1 MNMNLN
7 LKKTMVYGACG
18 LSLLAALV
26 ACGGSDAVEQTPV
39 ALGLVKLGGF
49 THQGGTESA
58 EITAYDAASKKLFV
72 VNGALASLD
81 VLDLTNPAQPTLIRT
96 ITMASLWAGAGAAN
110 GVAVHEGM
118 VALAVQAVDKTQAG
132 RLIVLR
138 ASDYAVLGT
147 AVVGAL
153 PDMVTFTPDGKTLLL
168 ANEGEPN
175 SYGLPDSVDPE
186 GSISVVDVS
195 ALTLNSANVVLT
207 AKTADFKAFNDQKD
221 ALIASGV
228 RIFGPGATVA
238 QDIEPEYIAVSAD
251 GKTAY
256 VTLQENNAMAIVD
269 IATAKVTAIKPFG
282 YKDHSLAGNGLDAS
296 DRDNSAINIKT
307 WPVLGMYL
315 PDAIASY
322 SVAGQTYLITANEGD
337 ARDYSNVGSY
347 NEEARVKDLA
357 LSPALLPFKPDAQLG
372 RLNVSRSQ
380 GAVNGVYEKLY
391 AYGTRSFSIWNAQG
405 QQVFDSGDQLEQL
418 TKDLPQAKFNASNNN
433 NTQDDRSDNKGPEPE
448 GVIVAQFGQKHY
460 AFIGLERVGGVV
472 VYDVSNPARPVYE
485 TYINTRNGATG
496 DLGPEGLHFVA
507 ADKSPNGKP
516 LLVVGNETSGTT
528 AIYQINLKY

>member
-7 LKKTMVYGACG
+7 LKKTLVYGACS
-18 LSLLAALV
+18 LTLLAALV

-49 THQGGTESA
+49 THQGGEGSA

-81 VLDLTNPAQPTLIRT
+81 VLDLTNPAQPTLLKT
-96 ITMASLWAGAGAAN
+96 VTMASLWAGAGAAN
-110 GVAVHEGM
+110 SVAIHQGM
-118 VALAVQAVDKTQAG
+118 VALAVQALDKTQPG

-195 ALTLNSANVVLT
+195 GLSLTSSNVVLT
-207 AKTADFKAFNDQKD
+207 AKTADFKAFNTQKD

-228 RIFGPGATVA
+228 WIFGPGATVA
-238 QDIEPEYIAVSAD
+238 QDMEPEYITVSAD

-269 IATAKVTAIKPFG
+269 IASAKVTAIKPFG

-296 DRDNSAINIKT
+296 DKDSAINIKT

-322 SVAGQTYLITANEGD
+322 SVGGQTYLITANEGD
-337 ARDYSNVGSY
+337 ARADWPGYS
-347 NEEARVKDLA
+347 EESRVKDLA
-357 LSPALLPFKPDAQLG
+357 LSPALEALKTDAQLG
-372 RLNVSRSQ
+372 RLTVTKSQ

-418 TKDLPQAKFNASNNN
+418 TKDLPQAKFNASHAGNA
-433 NTQDDRSDNKGPEPE
+433 QDDRSDNKGPEPE

-460 AFIGLERVGGVV
+460 AFIGLERVGGVM
-472 VYDVSNPARPVYE
+472 VYDVSNPTRPVYE
-485 TYINTRNGATG
+485 TYINTRSGATG
-496 DLGPEGLHFVA
+496 DLGPEGMHFVP

-516 LLVVGNETSGTT
+516 LLVIGNEISGTT

>member
-1 MNMNLN
+1 ASTL
-7 LKKTMVYGACG
+7 G
-18 LSLLAALV
+18 LVAVLA
-26 ACGGSDAVEQTPV
+26 ACGGSDAGEQTPSG
-39 ALGLVKLGGF
+39 LGLTKLGAF
-49 THQGGTESA
+49 THQGGEGSA

-72 VNGALASLD
+72 VNGAVASLD
-81 VLDLTNPAQPTLIRT
+81 VLNLSNPAQPALLQS
-96 ITMASLWAGAGAAN
+96 ITMASLWADAGAAN
-110 GVAVHEGM
+110 SVAVHQGM
-118 VALAVQAVDKTQAG
+118 VALAVQANDKTQPG

-138 ASDYAVLGT
+138 ASDYAILGT

-153 PDMVTFTPDGKTLLL
+153 PDMVTFSPDGKTLLL

-175 SYGLPDSVDPE
+175 SYGASDSVDPE

-195 ALTLNSANVVLT
+195 ALTLSSANVTLA
-207 AKTADFKAFNDQKD
+207 AKTADFKSFDTQKE

-228 RIFGPGATVA
+228 RIYGPGATVA
-238 QDIEPEYIAVSAD
+238 QDLEPEYITVSAD

-256 VTLQENNAMAIVD
+256 VTLQENNALAIVD
-269 IATAKVTAIKPFG
+269 VATAKVTSIKPLG

-296 DRDNSAINIKT
+296 DKDNAVNIKT

-337 ARDYSNVGSY
+337 ARADWPGY
-347 NEEARVKDLA
+347 NEEERVKDLT
-357 LSPALLPFKPDAQLG
+357 LSPALEAFKSDAQLG
-372 RLNVSRSQ
+372 RLNVTTSL

-418 TKDLPQAKFNASNNN
+418 TKD
-433 NTQDDRSDNKGPEPE
+433 DDRSDNKGPEPE

-460 AFIGLERVGGVV
+460 AFIGLERMGGVM
-472 VYDVSNPARPVYE
+472 VYDVSQPTRPVYE
-485 TYINTRNGATG
+485 TYINTRSGATG
-496 DLGPEGLHFVA
+496 DLGPEGMHFVA

-516 LLVVGNETSGTT
+516 LLVVGNEVSGTT

>member
-1 MNMNLN
+1 MN
-7 LKKTMVYGACG
+7 LKKTMVYGASTLG
-18 LSLLAALV
+18 LVAVLA
-26 ACGGSDAVEQTPV
+26 ACGGSDAGEQTPSG
-39 ALGLVKLGGF
+39 LGLSKLGSF
-49 THQGGTESA
+49 THQGGEASA

-81 VLDLTNPAQPTLIRT
+81 VLNLSNPAQPTLLQS
-96 ITMASLWAGAGAAN
+96 ITMASLWADAGAAN
-110 GVAVHEGM
+110 GVAVHGGM
-118 VALAVQAVDKTQAG
+118 VALAVQAVDKTQPG

-147 AVVGAL
+147 ATVGAL

-195 ALTLNSANVVLT
+195 ALTLNSANVTLT
-207 AKTADFKAFNDQKD
+207 AKTADFKAFNSQKD

-228 RIFGPGATVA
+228 RIYGPGATVA
-238 QDIEPEYIAVSAD
+238 QDMEPEYIALSAD

-256 VTLQENNAMAIVD
+256 VTLQENNALAIVD
-269 IATAKVTAIKPFG
+269 VATAKVTAIKPLG

-296 DRDNSAINIKT
+296 DRDNAINIKT

-337 ARDYSNVGSY
+337 ARADWPGY
-347 NEEARVKDLA
+347 NEEARVKDLP
-357 LSPALLPFKPDAQLG
+357 LSPALEAFKSDAQLG
-372 RLNVSRSQ
+372 RLNVTTSLGQ
-380 GAVNGVYEKLY
+380 VNGVYEKLY
-391 AYGTRSFSIWNAQG
+391 AYGARSFSIWNAQG
-405 QQVFDSGDQLEQL
+405 QQVFDSGEQLEQL
-418 TKDLPQAKFNASNNN
+418 TKDLPQAKFNASHSDNKL
-433 NTQDDRSDNKGPEPE
+433 DDRSDNKGPEPE

-460 AFIGLERVGGVV
+460 AFIGLERIGGVM
-472 VYDVSNPARPVYE
+472 VYDVSQPTRPVYE
-485 TYINTRNGATG
+485 TYINTRSGATG
-496 DLGPEGLHFVA
+496 DLGPEGLHFVH

-516 LLVVGNETSGTT
+516 LLVVGNEVSGTT
-528 AIYQINLKY
+528 VIYQINLKY

>member
-1 MNMNLN
+1 MN
-7 LKKTMVYGACG
+7 LKKTIVYGASTLG
-18 LSLLAALV
+18 LVAVLA
-26 ACGGSDAVEQTPV
+26 ACGGSDAGEQTPSG
-39 ALGLVKLGGF
+39 LGLTKLGAF
-49 THQGGTESA
+49 THQGGEGSA

-72 VNGALASLD
+72 VNGAVASLD
-81 VLDLTNPAQPTLIRT
+81 VLNLSNPAKPELLKS
-96 ITMASLWAGAGAAN
+96 ITMASLWADAGAAN
-110 GVAVHEGM
+110 SVAVHQGM
-118 VALAVQAVDKTQAG
+118 VALAVQAIDKTKPG

-138 ASDYAVLGT
+138 ASDYAILGT

-175 SYGLPDSVDPE
+175 SYGASDSVDPE

-195 ALTLNSANVVLT
+195 ALTLSSANVTLA
-207 AKTADFKAFNDQKD
+207 AKTADFKSFNSQKD

-228 RIFGPGATVA
+228 RIYGPGASVA
-238 QDIEPEYIAVSAD
+238 QDLEPEYITVSAD

-256 VTLQENNAMAIVD
+256 VTLQENNALAIVD
-269 IATAKVTAIKPFG
+269 VATAKVTSIKPLG

-296 DRDNSAINIKT
+296 DKDNAVNIRT
-307 WPVLGMYL
+307 WPVPLLGMYL

-337 ARDYSNVGSY
+337 ARADWPGY
-347 NEEARVKDLA
+347 NEEARVKDLT
-357 LSPALLPFKPDAQLG
+357 LSPALEAFKSDAQLG
-372 RLNVSRSQ
+372 RLNVTTSL

-418 TKDLPQAKFNASNNN
+418 TKDLPQAKFNASHSDNK
-433 NTQDDRSDNKGPEPE
+433 QDDRSDNKGPEPE

-460 AFIGLERVGGVV
+460 AFIGLERIGGVM
-472 VYDVSNPARPVYE
+472 VYDVSQPSRPVYE
-485 TYINTRNGATG
+485 TYINTRSGATG
-496 DLGPEGLHFVA
+496 DLGPEGMHFVA

-516 LLVVGNETSGTT
+516 LLVVGNEVSGTT
-528 AIYQINLKY
+528 VIYQINLKY

>member
-7 LKKTMVYGACG
+7 LKKTMVYGACS
-18 LSLLAALV
+18 LCLLAALV
-26 ACGGSDAVEQTPV
+26 ACGGSDAVDESPSG
-39 ALGLVKLGGF
+39 LGLAKLGSF
-49 THQGGTESA
+49 THQGGEGSA
-58 EITAYDAASKKLFV
+58 EITAYDSASKKLFV

-81 VLDLTNPAQPTLIRT
+81 VLDLTDPAQPKLLKSV
-96 ITMASLWAGAGAAN
+96 TMASLWADAGAAN
-110 GVAVHEGM
+110 SVAIHQGM
-118 VALAVQAVDKTQAG
+118 VALAVQASDKTKPG

-195 ALTLNSANVVLT
+195 GLSLTSSNVVLT

-238 QDIEPEYIAVSAD
+238 QDLEPEYITVSAD

-256 VTLQENNAMAIVD
+256 VTLQENNALAIVD
-269 IATAKVTAIKPFG
+269 ITTAKVTAVKALG

-296 DRDNSAINIKT
+296 DKDSAVNIKT

-322 SVAGQTYLITANEGD
+322 SVGGQTYLITANEGD
-337 ARDYSNVGSY
+337 ARADWPGY

-372 RLNVSRSQ
+372 RLTVTKSQ

-418 TKDLPQAKFNASNNN
+418 TKDLPQVKFNASSSKND
-433 NTQDDRSDNKGPEPE
+433 QDDRSDNKGPEPE
-448 GVIVAQFGQKHY
+448 GVIVAQFGKKHY
-460 AFIGLERVGGVV
+460 AFIGLERVGGVM

-496 DLGPEGLHFVA
+496 DLGAEGMHFVA

-516 LLVVGNETSGTT
+516 LLVIGNEISGTT

>member
-7 LKKTMVYGACG
+7 LKKTLVYGVCS
-18 LSLLAALV
+18 LSVLAALV
-26 ACGGSDAVEQTPV
+26 ACGGSDAVQQTPIT
-39 ALGLVKLGGF
+39 LELSKLGGF
-49 THQGGTESA
+49 THQGGKESA

-81 VLDLTNPAQPTLIRT
+81 VLDLTNPAQPTLLKT
-96 ITMASLWAGAGAAN
+96 ITMSSLWDGAGAAN
-110 GVAVHEGM
+110 SVAIHQGM
-118 VALAVQAVDKTQAG
+118 VALAVQALDKTQPG

-175 SYGLPDSVDPE
+175 SYGQPDSVDPE

-195 ALTLNSANVVLT
+195 GLSLASSNVVLT
-207 AKTADFKAFNDQKD
+207 AKTADFKSFNDQKD

-238 QDIEPEYIAVSAD
+238 QDIEPEYITVLAD

-296 DRDNSAINIKT
+296 DRDSAINIKT

-337 ARDYSNVGSY
+337 ARADWPGYT
-347 NEEARVKDLA
+347 EEASVKDLP
-357 LSPALLPFKPDAQLG
+357 LSPALLPFKTDAQLG
-372 RLNVSRSQ
+372 RLNVTTSQ
-380 GAVNGVYEKLY
+380 GAVSGVYEKLY
-391 AYGTRSFSIWNAQG
+391 SYGTRSFSIWNAQG

-418 TKDLPQAKFNASNNN
+418 TKDLPQVKFNASHEN
-433 NTQDDRSDNKGPEPE
+433 NTQDNRSDNKGPEPE

-460 AFIGLERVGGVV
+460 AFIGLERVGGVM

-485 TYINTRNGATG
+485 TYINTRNGDRG
-496 DLGPEGLHFVA
+496 DLGPEGMHFVP

-516 LLVVGNETSGTT
+516 LLVVGNEVSGTT
-528 AIYQINLKY
+528 VIYQINLKY

>member
-7 LKKTMVYGACG
+7 LKKTLVYGACS
-18 LSLLAALV
+18 LTLLAALV

-49 THQGGTESA
+49 THQGGEGSA
-58 EITAYDAASKKLFV
+58 EITAYDSASKKLFV

-81 VLDLTNPAQPTLIRT
+81 VLDLTNPAQPTLLKT
-96 ITMASLWAGAGAAN
+96 VTMASLWAGAGAAN
-110 GVAVHEGM
+110 GVAIHQGM
-118 VALAVQAVDKTQAG
+118 VALAVQALDKTQPG

-195 ALTLNSANVVLT
+195 GLSLTSSNVVLT
-207 AKTADFKAFNDQKD
+207 ARTADFKAFNTQKD

-238 QDIEPEYIAVSAD
+238 QDMEPEYITVSAD

-296 DRDNSAINIKT
+296 DRDSAINIKT

-322 SVAGQTYLITANEGD
+322 SVGGQTYLITANEGD
-337 ARDYSNVGSY
+337 ARADWPGY
-347 NEEARVKDLA
+347 NEESRVKDLA

-372 RLNVSRSQ
+372 RLNVTTSQ

-418 TKDLPQAKFNASNNN
+418 TKDLPQAKFNASHSGNA
-433 NTQDDRSDNKGPEPE
+433 QDDRSDNKGPEPE

-460 AFIGLERVGGVV
+460 AFIGLERVGGVM
-472 VYDVSNPARPVYE
+472 VYDVSNPTRPVYE

-496 DLGPEGLHFVA
+496 DLGPEGMHFVP

-516 LLVVGNETSGTT
+516 LLVIGNEISGTT
-528 AIYQINLKY
+528 AVYQINLKY

>member
-7 LKKTMVYGACG
+7 LKKTMVYSVCS

-26 ACGGSDAVEQTPV
+26 ACGGSDVVEQTPS
-39 ALGLVKLGGF
+39 ALELSKLGGF
-49 THQGGTESA
+49 THQGGEGSA

-81 VLDLTNPAQPTLIRT
+81 VLDLTNPAQPTLLKT
-96 ITMASLWAGAGAAN
+96 VTMASLWAGAGAAN
-110 GVAVHEGM
+110 SVAIHQGM
-118 VALAVQAVDKTQAG
+118 VALAVQALDKTQPG

-195 ALTLNSANVVLT
+195 GLSLTSSNVVLT

-238 QDIEPEYIAVSAD
+238 QDMEPEYITVSAD

-282 YKDHSLAGNGLDAS
+282 YKDHNLAGNGLDAS
-296 DRDNSAINIKT
+296 DKDSAINIKT

-337 ARDYSNVGSY
+337 ARADWPGY
-347 NEEARVKDLA
+347 NEESRVKDLA
-357 LSPALLPFKPDAQLG
+357 LSPALEALKTDAQLG
-372 RLNVSRSQ
+372 RLTVTKSQ

-418 TKDLPQAKFNASNNN
+418 TKDLPQAKFNASHAGNA
-433 NTQDDRSDNKGPEPE
+433 QDDRSDNKGPEPE

-472 VYDVSNPARPVYE
+472 VYDVSHPTRPVYE

-496 DLGPEGLHFVA
+496 DLGPEGMHFVA
-507 ADKSPNGKP
+507 AEKSPNGKP
-516 LLVVGNETSGTT
+516 LLVIGNEVSGTT
-528 AIYQINLKY
+528 AIYQINPKY

>member
-1 MNMNLN
+1 MNMN
-7 LKKTMVYGACG
+7 LKKTMVYGASTLG
-18 LSLLAALV
+18 LVAVLA
-26 ACGGSDAVEQTPV
+26 ACGGSDAGEPTPSG
-39 ALGLVKLGGF
+39 LGLAKLGAF
-49 THQGGTESA
+49 THQGGEASA
-58 EITAYDAASKKLFV
+58 EITAYDPASKKLFV

-81 VLDLTNPAQPTLIRT
+81 VLNLSNPAQPALLQS
-96 ITMASLWAGAGAAN
+96 ITMASLWADAGAAN
-110 GVAVHEGM
+110 GVAVHGGM
-118 VALAVQAVDKTQAG
+118 VALAVQAIDKTQPG

-147 AVVGAL
+147 ATVGAL

-195 ALTLNSANVVLT
+195 ALTLSSANVVLT
-207 AKTADFKAFNDQKD
+207 AKTADFQAFNNQKD

-228 RIFGPGATVA
+228 RIYGPGATVA
-238 QDIEPEYIAVSAD
+238 QDMEPEYIALSAD

-256 VTLQENNAMAIVD
+256 VTLQENNALAIVD
-269 IATAKVTAIKPFG
+269 VATAKVTSIKPLG

-296 DRDNSAINIKT
+296 DRDNAINIKT

-322 SVAGQTYLITANEGD
+322 SVGGQTYLITANEGD
-337 ARDYSNVGSY
+337 ARADWPGY

-357 LSPALLPFKPDAQLG
+357 LSPTLEAFKSDAQLG
-372 RLNVSRSQ
+372 RLNVTTSL

-418 TKDLPQAKFNASNNN
+418 TKDLPQAKFNASHSDNKL
-433 NTQDDRSDNKGPEPE
+433 DDRSDNKGPEPE

-460 AFIGLERVGGVV
+460 AFIGLERIGGVM
-472 VYDVSNPARPVYE
+472 VYDVSQPTRPVYE
-485 TYINTRNGATG
+485 TYINTRSGATG

-516 LLVVGNETSGTT
+516 LLVVGNEVSGTT
-528 AIYQINLKY
+528 VIYQINLKY

>member
-1 MNMNLN
+1 MNMNFN
-7 LKKTMVYGACG
+7 LKKTLVYGACS

-26 ACGGSDAVEQTPV
+26 ACGGSDALEQTPV

-49 THQGGTESA
+49 THQGGEGSA

-81 VLDLTNPAQPTLIRT
+81 VLDLTNPAQPTLIKT
-96 ITMASLWAGAGAAN
+96 VTMASLWAEAGAAN
-110 GVAVHEGM
+110 SVAIHQGM
-118 VALAVQAVDKTQAG
+118 VALAVQASDKTKPG

-175 SYGLPDSVDPE
+175 SYGLPDSVDPD

-195 ALTLNSANVVLT
+195 GLSLTSSNVVLT

-238 QDIEPEYIAVSAD
+238 QDMEPEYITVSAD

-256 VTLQENNAMAIVD
+256 VTLQENNALAIVD
-269 IATAKVTAIKPFG
+269 IASAKVTAIKALG

-296 DRDNSAINIKT
+296 DKDSAVNIKT

-337 ARDYSNVGSY
+337 ARADWPGYS
-347 NEEARVKDLA
+347 EEARVKDLA
-357 LSPALLPFKPDAQLG
+357 LSPALAALKSDAQLG
-372 RLNVSRSQ
+372 RLTVTKSQ

-418 TKDLPQAKFNASNNN
+418 TKDLPQAKFNASHAGNA
-433 NTQDDRSDNKGPEPE
+433 QDDRSDNKGPEPE

-496 DLGPEGLHFVA
+496 DLGPEGMHFVP

-516 LLVVGNETSGTT
+516 LLVIGNEISGTT

>member
-7 LKKTMVYGACG
+7 LKKTLVYGVCS

-26 ACGGSDAVEQTPV
+26 ACGGSDGVEQTPS

-49 THQGGTESA
+49 THQGGEGSA

-81 VLDLTNPAQPTLIRT
+81 VLDLTNPAQPTLLKT
-96 ITMASLWAGAGAAN
+96 VTMASLWAEAGAAN
-110 GVAVHEGM
+110 SVAIHQGM
-118 VALAVQAVDKTQAG
+118 VALAVQASDKTQPG

-195 ALTLNSANVVLT
+195 GLSLTSSNVVLT

-238 QDIEPEYIAVSAD
+238 QDMEPEYITVSAD

-296 DRDNSAINIKT
+296 DKDSSINIKT

-337 ARDYSNVGSY
+337 ARADWPGY
-347 NEEARVKDLA
+347 NEESRVKDLA
-357 LSPALLPFKPDAQLG
+357 LSPALEALKTDAQLG
-372 RLNVSRSQ
+372 RLTVTKAQ

-418 TKDLPQAKFNASNNN
+418 TKDLPQAKFNASHGDNKL
-433 NTQDDRSDNKGPEPE
+433 DDRSDNKGPEPE

-460 AFIGLERVGGVV
+460 AFIGLERIGGVV
-472 VYDVSNPARPVYE
+472 VYDVSQPTRPVYE
-485 TYINTRNGATG
+485 TYINTRSGATG
-496 DLGPEGLHFVA
+496 DLGPEGLHFVP

-516 LLVVGNETSGTT
+516 LLVVGNEISGTT
-528 AIYQINLKY
+528 VIYQINLKY

>member
-1 MNMNLN
+1 
-7 LKKTMVYGACG
+7 
-18 LSLLAALV
+18 
-26 ACGGSDAVEQTPV
+26 
-39 ALGLVKLGGF
+39 
-49 THQGGTESA
+49 
-58 EITAYDAASKKLFV
+58 
-72 VNGALASLD
+72 
-81 VLDLTNPAQPTLIRT
+81 
-96 ITMASLWAGAGAAN
+96 
-110 GVAVHEGM
+110 
-118 VALAVQAVDKTQAG
+118 
-132 RLIVLR
+132 
-138 ASDYAVLGT
+138 
-147 AVVGAL
+147 
-153 PDMVTFTPDGKTLLL
+153 
-168 ANEGEPN
+168 
-175 SYGLPDSVDPE
+175 
-186 GSISVVDVS
+186 VVDVS
-195 ALTLNSANVVLT
+195 GLNLTSSNVVLT
-207 AKTADFKAFNDQKD
+207 AKTADFKAFNTQKD

-228 RIFGPGATVA
+228 RIFGPGATVV
-238 QDIEPEYIAVSAD
+238 QDMEPEYITVSAD

-269 IATAKVTAIKPFG
+269 IASAKVTAIKPFG

-296 DRDNSAINIKT
+296 DKDSAVNIKT

-337 ARDYSNVGSY
+337 ARADWPGYS
-347 NEEARVKDLA
+347 EESRVKDLA
-357 LSPALLPFKPDAQLG
+357 LSPALEALKSDAQLG
-372 RLNVSRSQ
+372 RLTVTKTQ

-418 TKDLPQAKFNASNNN
+418 TKDLPQAKFNASHSGNA
-433 NTQDDRSDNKGPEPE
+433 QDDRSDNKGPEPE

-472 VYDVSNPARPVYE
+472 VYDVSNPTRPVYE

-496 DLGPEGLHFVA
+496 DLGPEGMHFVP

-516 LLVVGNETSGTT
+516 LLVIGNEISGTT

>member
-1 MNMNLN
+1 MNLN
-7 LKKTMVYGACG
+7 LKKAMVYGACS

-26 ACGGSDAVEQTPV
+26 ACGGSDAVEQTPI
-39 ALGLVKLGGF
+39 ALELSKLGAF
-49 THQGGTESA
+49 THQGGEGSA

-81 VLDLTNPAQPTLIRT
+81 VLDLTNPAQPVLLQT
-96 ITMASLWAGAGAAN
+96 ITMASLWPEAGAAN
-110 GVAVHEGM
+110 SVAVHQGM
-118 VALAVQAVDKTQAG
+118 VALAVQASDKTQPG

-138 ASDYAVLGT
+138 ASDYAVLGS

-175 SYGLPDSVDPE
+175 SYGLPSSVDPE

-195 ALTLNSANVVLT
+195 GLSLSSLSVVLT
-207 AKTADFKAFNDQKD
+207 AKTADFRAFNDQKD

-228 RIFGPGATVA
+228 RIYGPGATVA
-238 QDIEPEYIAVSAD
+238 QDLEPEYITVSAD

-256 VTLQENNAMAIVD
+256 VTLQENNALAIVD
-269 IATAKVTAIKPFG
+269 IATAKVTAIKPLG

-296 DRDNSAINIKT
+296 DRDSAINIKT

-337 ARDYSNVGSY
+337 ARADWPGY
-347 NEEARVKDLA
+347 NEEVRVKDLA

-372 RLNVSRSQ
+372 RLNVTTSQ

-418 TKDLPQAKFNASNNN
+418 TKDLPQAKFNASSNN

-448 GVIVAQFGQKHY
+448 GVIVAQFGKKHY

-472 VYDVSNPARPVYE
+472 VYDVSNPSRPVYE
-485 TYINTRNGATG
+485 TYINTRNAATG
-496 DLGPEGLHFVA
+496 DLGPEGMHFVA

-516 LLVVGNETSGTT
+516 LLVIGNEISGTT

>member
-1 MNMNLN
+1 MN
-7 LKKTMVYGACG
+7 LKKTIVYGVST
-18 LSLLAALV
+18 LSLLAVLA
-26 ACGGSDAVEQTPV
+26 ACGGSDSVELTPRG
-39 ALGLVKLGGF
+39 LGLAKLGAF
-49 THQGGTESA
+49 THQGGEASA
-58 EITAYDAASKKLFV
+58 EITAYDASTQKLFV

-81 VLDLTNPAQPTLIRT
+81 VLNLSNPAQPALLQT
-96 ITMASLWAGAGAAN
+96 ITMASLWADAGAAN
-110 GVAVHEGM
+110 SVAVHQGM
-118 VALAVQAVDKTQAG
+118 VALAVQAIDKTQPG

-175 SYGLPDSVDPE
+175 SYGSPDSVDPE

-195 ALTLNSANVVLT
+195 ALTLNSANVALT

-228 RIFGPGATVA
+228 RIYGPGATVA
-238 QDIEPEYIAVSAD
+238 QDLEPEYITVSAD

-269 IATAKVTAIKPFG
+269 IATAKVTAINPFG

-296 DRDNSAINIKT
+296 DKDNSVNIKS

-337 ARDYSNVGSY
+337 ARDWPGYK
-347 NEEARVKDLA
+347 EETRVNANLA
-357 LSPALLPFKPDAQLG
+357 LSPALEALKSDAQLG
-372 RLNVSRSQ
+372 RLNVTTSLGQ
-380 GAVNGVYEKLY
+380 VNGVYEKLY

-405 QQVFDSGDQLEQL
+405 QQVFDSGDQLEHL
-418 TKDLPQAKFNASNNN
+418 TKDLPQAKFNASH
-433 NTQDDRSDNKGPEPE
+433 DDNKSDSRSDNKGPEPE

-460 AFIGLERVGGVV
+460 AFIGLERIGGVM
-472 VYDVSNPARPVYE
+472 VYDVSQPTRPVYE
-485 TYINTRNGATG
+485 TYINTRNGEKD
-496 DLGPEGLHFVA
+496 DLGPEGLHFIP

-516 LLVVGNETSGTT
+516 LLVVGNEVSGTT
-528 AIYQINLKY
+528 VIYQINLKY

>member
-1 MNMNLN
+1 L
-7 LKKTMVYGACG
+7 T
-18 LSLLAALV
+18 LLAALV
-26 ACGGSDAVEQTPV
+26 ACGGSDAVEQTPA

-49 THQGGTESA
+49 THQGGEGSA
-58 EITAYDAASKKLFV
+58 EITAYDSASKKLFV

-81 VLDLTNPAQPTLIRT
+81 VLDLTNPAQPTLLKT
-96 ITMASLWAGAGAAN
+96 VTMASLWAGAGAAN
-110 GVAVHEGM
+110 SVAIHQGM
-118 VALAVQAVDKTQAG
+118 VALAVQALDKTQPG

-147 AVVGAL
+147 AEVGAL

-195 ALTLNSANVVLT
+195 GLSLTSSNVVLT

-238 QDIEPEYIAVSAD
+238 QDMEPEYITVSAD

-256 VTLQENNAMAIVD
+256 VTLQENNAMAIVE

-282 YKDHSLAGNGLDAS
+282 YKDHNLAGNGLDAS
-296 DRDNSAINIKT
+296 DRDSAINIKT

-322 SVAGQTYLITANEGD
+322 SVGGQTYLITANEGD
-337 ARDYSNVGSY
+337 ARADWPGY

-372 RLNVSRSQ
+372 RLNVTTSQ

-405 QQVFDSGDQLEQL
+405 QQVFDSGDQ
-418 TKDLPQAKFNASNNN
+418 
-433 NTQDDRSDNKGPEPE
+433 
-448 GVIVAQFGQKHY
+448 
-460 AFIGLERVGGVV
+460 
-472 VYDVSNPARPVYE
+472 
-485 TYINTRNGATG
+485 
-496 DLGPEGLHFVA
+496 
-507 ADKSPNGKP
+507 
-516 LLVVGNETSGTT
+516 
-528 AIYQINLKY
+528 

>member
-7 LKKTMVYGACG
+7 LKKTLVYGACS
-18 LSLLAALV
+18 LTLLAALV

-49 THQGGTESA
+49 THQGGEGSA

-81 VLDLTNPAQPTLIRT
+81 VLDLTNPAQPTLLKT
-96 ITMASLWAGAGAAN
+96 VTMASLWAGAGAAN
-110 GVAVHEGM
+110 SVAIHQGM
-118 VALAVQAVDKTQAG
+118 VALAVQALDKTQPG

-195 ALTLNSANVVLT
+195 GLSLTSSNVVLT
-207 AKTADFKAFNDQKD
+207 AKTADFKAFNTQKD

-228 RIFGPGATVA
+228 WIFGPGATVA
-238 QDIEPEYIAVSAD
+238 QDMEPEYITVSAD

-269 IATAKVTAIKPFG
+269 IASAKVTAIKPFG

-296 DRDNSAINIKT
+296 DKDSAINIKT

-322 SVAGQTYLITANEGD
+322 SVGGQTYLITANEGD
-337 ARDYSNVGSY
+337 ARADWPGYS
-347 NEEARVKDLA
+347 EESRVKDLA
-357 LSPALLPFKPDAQLG
+357 LSPALEALKTDAQLG
-372 RLNVSRSQ
+372 RLTVTKSQ

-418 TKDLPQAKFNASNNN
+418 TKDLPQAKFNAR
-433 NTQDDRSDNKGPEPE
+433 QR
-448 GVIVAQFGQKHY
+448 
-460 AFIGLERVGGVV
+460 
-472 VYDVSNPARPVYE
+472 ARRP
-485 TYINTRNGATG
+485 
-496 DLGPEGLHFVA
+496 
-507 ADKSPNGKP
+507 
-516 LLVVGNETSGTT
+516 
-528 AIYQINLKY
+528 Q

>member
-1 MNMNLN
+1 MNLN
-7 LKKTMVYGACG
+7 LKKTMVYGACT

-26 ACGGSDAVEQTPV
+26 ACGGSDNLEQSPIT
-39 ALGLVKLGGF
+39 LELSKLGGF
-49 THQGGTESA
+49 THQGGEGSA

-81 VLDLTNPAQPTLIRT
+81 VLDLTNPAQPVLLQT
-96 ITMASLWAGAGAAN
+96 ITMASLWPEAGAAN
-110 GVAVHEGM
+110 SVAIHQGM
-118 VALAVQAVDKTQAG
+118 VALAVQASNKTQPG

-175 SYGLPDSVDPE
+175 SYGLPGSVDPE

-195 ALTLNSANVVLT
+195 GLSLSSLSVVLT
-207 AKTADFKAFNDQKD
+207 AKTADFRAFNDQKD

-238 QDIEPEYIAVSAD
+238 QDMEPEYITVSAD

-296 DRDNSAINIKT
+296 DRDSAINIKT

-337 ARDYSNVGSY
+337 ARADWPGY
-347 NEEARVKDLA
+347 NEESRVKDLA

-372 RLNVSRSQ
+372 RLNVTTSQ

-418 TKDLPQAKFNASNNN
+418 TKDLPQAKFNASSNN

-448 GVIVAQFGQKHY
+448 GVIVAQFGKKHY

-472 VYDVSNPARPVYE
+472 VYDVSNPSRPVYE
-485 TYINTRNGATG
+485 TYINTRNGVTG
-496 DLGPEGLHFVA
+496 DLGPEGMHFVA

-516 LLVVGNETSGTT
+516 LLVIGNEISGTT

>member
-1 MNMNLN
+1 MNFN
-7 LKKTMVYGACG
+7 LKKTLVYGACS

-49 THQGGTESA
+49 THQGGEGSA

-81 VLDLTNPAQPTLIRT
+81 VLDLTNPAQPTLLKT

-110 GVAVHEGM
+110 SVAIHQGM
-118 VALAVQAVDKTQAG
+118 VALAVQALDKTQPG

-138 ASDYAVLGT
+138 ASDYAVLAT

-175 SYGLPDSVDPE
+175 SYGLPESVDPE

-195 ALTLNSANVVLT
+195 GLSLTSSNVVLT

-238 QDIEPEYIAVSAD
+238 QDMEPEYITVSAD

-269 IATAKVTAIKPFG
+269 IASAKVTAIKPFG
-282 YKDHSLAGNGLDAS
+282 YKDHSLTGNGLDVS
-296 DRDNSAINIKT
+296 DKDSAVNIKT

-337 ARDYSNVGSY
+337 ARADWPGYS
-347 NEEARVKDLA
+347 EEARVKDLA
-357 LSPALLPFKPDAQLG
+357 LSPALAALKSDAQLG
-372 RLNVSRSQ
+372 RLTVTKSQ

-418 TKDLPQAKFNASNNN
+418 TKDLPQAKFNASHAGNA
-433 NTQDDRSDNKGPEPE
+433 QDDRSDNKGPEPE

-472 VYDVSNPARPVYE
+472 VYDVSNPTRPVYE

-496 DLGPEGLHFVA
+496 DLGPEGMHFVP

-516 LLVVGNETSGTT
+516 LLVIGNEISGTT

>member
-1 MNMNLN
+1 MKLN
-7 LKKTMVYGACG
+7 LKKSLVYGACS
-18 LSLLAALV
+18 LTLLAVLA
-26 ACGGSDAVEQTPV
+26 ACGGSDDVDLTPS
-39 ALGLVKLGGF
+39 GLVLAKLGAYS
-49 THQGGTESA
+49 HQGGEGSA
-58 EITAYDAASKKLFV
+58 EITAFDAASKKLFV

-81 VLDLTNPAQPTLIRT
+81 VLDLTNPAQPVLLKT

-110 GVAVHEGM
+110 SVAVHEGM
-118 VALAVQAVDKTQAG
+118 VALAVQAVDKTQPG

-138 ASDYAVLGT
+138 ASDYVVLGT

-195 ALTLNSANVVLT
+195 ALTLASVNVVLT
-207 AKTADFKAFNDQKD
+207 ARTADFKAFNDQKD

-238 QDIEPEYIAVSAD
+238 QDMEPEYITVSAD
-251 GKTAY
+251 GKTAF
-256 VTLQENNAMAIVD
+256 VTLQENNALAIVD
-269 IATAKVTAIKPFG
+269 IATAKVTAIKPLG

-296 DRDNSAINIKT
+296 DRDSATNIKT

-322 SVAGQTYLITANEGD
+322 SVGGQTYLITANEGD
-337 ARDYSNVGSY
+337 ARADWPGY
-347 NEEARVKDLA
+347 NEESRVKDLA
-357 LSPALLPFKPDAQLG
+357 LSPALEALKPDAQLG
-372 RLNVSRSQ
+372 RLTVTKSQ

-391 AYGTRSFSIWNAQG
+391 AYGTRSFSIWDAQG
-405 QQVFDSGDQLEQL
+405 KQVFDSGDQLEQL
-418 TKDLPQAKFNASNNN
+418 TKDLPQVKFNASHAGNAP
-433 NTQDDRSDNKGPEPE
+433 DDRSDNKGPEPE
-448 GVIVAQFGQKHY
+448 GVIVGQFGKKHF
-460 AFIGLERVGGVV
+460 AFIGMERVGGVMV
-472 VYDVSNPARPVYE
+472 FDVSNPARPIYE

-496 DLGPEGLHFVA
+496 DLGPEGLHLVT

-516 LLVVGNETSGTT
+516 LLVVGNEISGTT
-528 AIYQINLKY
+528 VIYQINLKY

>member
-1 MNMNLN
+1 METNMK
-7 LKKTMVYGACG
+7 LKQKMVYGACG
-18 LSLLAALV
+18 LVLLAVLA
-26 ACGGSDAVEQTPV
+26 ACGGSDVVEQTPS
-39 ALGLVKLGGF
+39 GLVLAKLGSF
-49 THQGGTESA
+49 THQGGEASA
-58 EITAYDAASKKLFV
+58 EITAYDAASQKLFV

-81 VLDLTNPAQPTLIRT
+81 VLDLSNPAQPTLLQT
-96 ITMASLWAGAGAAN
+96 VAMSSLWADAGAAN
-110 GVAVHEGM
+110 SVAVHQGM
-118 VALAVQAVDKTQAG
+118 VALAVQALDKTQPG

-175 SYGLPDSVDPE
+175 SYGLSDSVDPE

-195 ALTLNSANVVLT
+195 ALTLNSANVALT

-228 RIFGPGATVA
+228 RIYGPGATVA
-238 QDIEPEYIAVSAD
+238 QDMEPEYITVSED

-256 VTLQENNAMAIVD
+256 VTLQENNALAIVD
-269 IATAKVTAIKPFG
+269 IATAKVTAIKPLG
-282 YKDHSLAGNGLDAS
+282 YKNHSLAGNGMDAS
-296 DRDNSAINIKT
+296 DKDSAVNIRT

-337 ARDYSNVGSY
+337 ARADWPGY
-347 NEEARVKDLA
+347 NEEARVNKLT
-357 LSPALLPFKPDAQLG
+357 LSPDLEAFKSDAQLG
-372 RLNVSRSQ
+372 RLNVTTSQ

-391 AYGTRSFSIWNAQG
+391 AFGTRSFSIWNAQG

-418 TKDLPQAKFNASNNN
+418 TKDLPQAKFNASHSGNV
-433 NTQDDRSDNKGPEPE
+433 QDDRSDNKGPEPE
-448 GVIVAQFGQKHY
+448 GVIVAKFGKKHY
-460 AFIGLERVGGVV
+460 AFIGLERIGGVI
-472 VYDVSNPARPVYE
+472 VYDVSQPARPVYE
-485 TYINTRNGATG
+485 TYINTRNGNTG
-496 DLGPEGLHFVA
+496 DLGPEGLHLVT

-516 LLVVGNETSGTT
+516 LLVVGNEISGTT

>member
-1 MNMNLN
+1 MNLN
-7 LKKTMVYGACG
+7 LKKTLVYGVCS

-26 ACGGSDAVEQTPV
+26 ACGGSDGVEQTPS

-49 THQGGTESA
+49 THQGGEGSA

-81 VLDLTNPAQPTLIRT
+81 VLDLTNPAQPTLLKT
-96 ITMASLWAGAGAAN
+96 VTMASLWAEAGAAN
-110 GVAVHEGM
+110 SVAIHQGM
-118 VALAVQAVDKTQAG
+118 VALAVQASDKTQPG

-175 SYGLPDSVDPE
+175 SYGLSDSVDPE

-195 ALTLNSANVVLT
+195 ALSLTSADVVLT

-228 RIFGPGATVA
+228 RIYGPGATVA
-238 QDIEPEYIAVSAD
+238 KDLEPEYITVSAD

-269 IATAKVTAIKPFG
+269 IASAKVTAIKPFG

-296 DRDNSAINIKT
+296 DKDSAVNIKT

-337 ARDYSNVGSY
+337 ARADWPGY
-347 NEEARVKDLA
+347 NEESRVKDLA
-357 LSPALLPFKPDAQLG
+357 LSPALEALKTDAQLG
-372 RLNVSRSQ
+372 RLTVTKAL

-418 TKDLPQAKFNASNNN
+418 TKDLPQAKFNVSHGDNKL
-433 NTQDDRSDNKGPEPE
+433 DDRSDNKGPEPE

-460 AFIGLERVGGVV
+460 AFIGLERIGGVV
-472 VYDVSNPARPVYE
+472 VYDVSQPTRPVYE
-485 TYINTRNGATG
+485 TYINTRSGATG
-496 DLGPEGLHFVA
+496 DLGPEGLHFVP

-516 LLVVGNETSGTT
+516 LLVVGNEISGTT
-528 AIYQINLKY
+528 VIYQINLKY

>member
-1 MNMNLN
+1 MNLN
-7 LKKTMVYGACG
+7 LKKTLVYGACS
-18 LSLLAALV
+18 LTLLAALV
-26 ACGGSDAVEQTPV
+26 ACGGSDAVDESPSG
-39 ALGLVKLGGF
+39 LGLAKLGSF
-49 THQGGTESA
+49 THQGGEGSA
-58 EITAYDAASKKLFV
+58 EITAYDSASKKLFV

-81 VLDLTNPAQPTLIRT
+81 VLDLTDPAQPKLIKSV
-96 ITMASLWAGAGAAN
+96 TMASLWADAGAAN
-110 GVAVHEGM
+110 SVAIHQGM
-118 VALAVQAVDKTQAG
+118 VALAVQASDKTKPG

-147 AVVGAL
+147 AEVGAL

-195 ALTLNSANVVLT
+195 GLSLTSSNVVLT

-221 ALIASGV
+221 ALITSGV

-238 QDIEPEYIAVSAD
+238 QDLEPEYITVSAD

-256 VTLQENNAMAIVD
+256 VTLQENNALAILD
-269 IATAKVTAIKPFG
+269 IATAKVTAIKALG
-282 YKDHSLAGNGLDAS
+282 YKEHSLAGNGLDAS
-296 DRDNSAINIKT
+296 DRDSAINIKT

-322 SVAGQTYLITANEGD
+322 SVGGQTYLITANEGD
-337 ARDYSNVGSY
+337 ARADWPGY

-357 LSPALLPFKPDAQLG
+357 LSDALLPLKPDAMLG
-372 RLNVSRSQ
+372 RLTVTKSQ

-418 TKDLPQAKFNASNNN
+418 TKDLPQVKFNASSSKND
-433 NTQDDRSDNKGPEPE
+433 QDDRSDNKGPEPE

-472 VYDVSNPARPVYE
+472 VYDVSNPARPFYE

-496 DLGPEGLHFVA
+496 DLGPEGMHFVA

-516 LLVVGNETSGTT
+516 LLVIGNEISGTT

>member
-1 MNMNLN
+1 MNLN
-7 LKKTMVYGACG
+7 FKKTLVYGACG
-18 LSLLAALV
+18 LTLLAVLA
-26 ACGGSDAVEQTPV
+26 ACGGSDEVELTPS
-39 ALGLVKLGGF
+39 GLAIAKLGAF
-49 THQGGTESA
+49 SHQGGEGSA
-58 EITAYDAASKKLFV
+58 EITAYDAGTKKLFV

-81 VLDLTNPAQPTLIRT
+81 VLDLTNPAQPSLVQT
-96 ITMASLWAGAGAAN
+96 ILLTSLWAGAGAAN
-110 GVAVHEGM
+110 SVAVHEGM
-118 VALAVQAVDKTQAG
+118 VALAVQALDKTQPG
-132 RLIVLR
+132 RLVVVR

-175 SYGLPDSVDPE
+175 SYGLSDSVDPE

-195 ALTLNSANVVLT
+195 ALTLSSANLVLT

-221 ALIASGV
+221 ALIASGA

-238 QDIEPEYIAVSAD
+238 QDMEPEYITVSAD

-269 IATAKVTAIKPFG
+269 IATAKVTAIQPFG
-282 YKDHSLAGNGLDAS
+282 FKDHSLAGNGLDAS
-296 DRDNSAINIKT
+296 DRDSAVNIKT
-307 WPVLGMYL
+307 WPVFGMYL

-337 ARDYSNVGSY
+337 ARADWPGFT
-347 NEEARVKDLA
+347 EEKSVKDLA
-357 LSPALLPFKPDAQLG
+357 LSPALEALKSDSQLG
-372 RLNVSRSQ
+372 RLNVTASL

-391 AYGTRSFSIWNAQG
+391 AFGSRSFSIWNAKG

-418 TKDLPQAKFNASNNN
+418 TKDLPQVKFNASHSGNA
-433 NTQDDRSDNKGPEPE
+433 QDNRSDNKGPEPE
-448 GVIVAQFGQKHY
+448 GVIVAKFGQKHY

-472 VYDVSNPARPVYE
+472 VYDVSTPARPVYQ
-485 TYINTRNGATG
+485 TYINTRIGATG
-496 DLGPEGLHFVA
+496 DLGPEGLHLITA
-507 ADKSPNGKP
+507 EKSPNGKP
-516 LLVVGNETSGTT
+516 LLVVGNEISGTT
-528 AIYQINLKY
+528 AIYQINLAY

>member
-1 MNMNLN
+1 MNLN
-7 LKKTMVYGACG
+7 LKKTLVYGACS
-18 LSLLAALV
+18 LTLLAALV

-49 THQGGTESA
+49 THQGGEGSA

-81 VLDLTNPAQPTLIRT
+81 VLDLTNPAQPTLLKT
-96 ITMASLWAGAGAAN
+96 VTMASLWAGAGAAN
-110 GVAVHEGM
+110 SVAIHQGM
-118 VALAVQAVDKTQAG
+118 VALAVQALDKTQPG

-195 ALTLNSANVVLT
+195 GLSLTSSNVVLT
-207 AKTADFKAFNDQKD
+207 AKTADFKAFNTQKD

-228 RIFGPGATVA
+228 WIFGPGATVA
-238 QDIEPEYIAVSAD
+238 QDMEPEYITVSAD

-269 IATAKVTAIKPFG
+269 IASAKVTAIKPFG

-296 DRDNSAINIKT
+296 DKDSAINIKT

-322 SVAGQTYLITANEGD
+322 SVGGQTYLITANEGD
-337 ARDYSNVGSY
+337 ARADWPGYS
-347 NEEARVKDLA
+347 EESRVKDLA
-357 LSPALLPFKPDAQLG
+357 LSPALEALKTDAQLG
-372 RLNVSRSQ
+372 RLTVTKSQ

-418 TKDLPQAKFNASNNN
+418 TKDLPQAKFNASHAGNA
-433 NTQDDRSDNKGPEPE
+433 QDDRSDNKGPEPE

-460 AFIGLERVGGVV
+460 AFIGLERVGGVM
-472 VYDVSNPARPVYE
+472 VYDVSNPTRPVYE
-485 TYINTRNGATG
+485 TYINTRSGATG
-496 DLGPEGLHFVA
+496 DLGPEGMHFVP

-516 LLVVGNETSGTT
+516 LLVIGNEISGTT

>member
-1 MNMNLN
+1 MNLS
-7 LKKTMVYGACG
+7 LKKTMVYGACS
-18 LSLLAALV
+18 LSLLVALV
-26 ACGGSDAVEQTPV
+26 ACGGSDALEQSPI
-39 ALGLVKLGGF
+39 GLELSKLGGF
-49 THQGGTESA
+49 THQGGKESA

-81 VLDLTNPAQPTLIRT
+81 VLDLTNPAQPTLLKT

-110 GVAVHEGM
+110 SVAIHQGM
-118 VALAVQAVDKTQAG
+118 VALAVQALDKTQPG

-195 ALTLNSANVVLT
+195 GLSLTSSNVVLT
-207 AKTADFKAFNDQKD
+207 VKTADFKAFNDQKD

-238 QDIEPEYIAVSAD
+238 QDMEPEYITVSAD

-269 IATAKVTAIKPFG
+269 IASAKVTAIKPFG

-296 DRDNSAINIKT
+296 DKDSAVNIKT

-337 ARDYSNVGSY
+337 ARADWPGY
-347 NEEARVKDLA
+347 NEESLVKDLA
-357 LSPALLPFKPDAQLG
+357 LSPALLPFKTDAQLG
-372 RLNVSRSQ
+372 RLNVTTSQ

-418 TKDLPQAKFNASNNN
+418 TKDLPQAKFNASHEN
-433 NTQDDRSDNKGPEPE
+433 NTQDNRSDNKGPEPE

-485 TYINTRNGATG
+485 TYINTRNATTG

-507 ADKSPNGKP
+507 AGKSPNGKP
-516 LLVVGNETSGTT
+516 LLVVGNEVSGTT

>member
-7 LKKTMVYGACG
+7 LKKTMVYGACT

-26 ACGGSDAVEQTPV
+26 ACGGSDNLEQTPI
-39 ALGLVKLGGF
+39 ALELSKLGGF
-49 THQGGTESA
+49 THQGGKESA

-81 VLDLTNPAQPTLIRT
+81 VLDLTNPAQPVLLQT
-96 ITMASLWAGAGAAN
+96 ITMASLWPEAGAAN
-110 GVAVHEGM
+110 SVAVHQGM
-118 VALAVQAVDKTQAG
+118 VALAVQASDKTQPG

-175 SYGLPDSVDPE
+175 SYGLPGSVDPE

-195 ALTLNSANVVLT
+195 GLSLSSLSVVLT
-207 AKTADFKAFNDQKD
+207 AKTADFRAFNDQKD

-238 QDIEPEYIAVSAD
+238 QDLEPEYITVSAD

-296 DRDNSAINIKT
+296 DRDSAINIKT

-337 ARDYSNVGSY
+337 ARDYTGY
-347 NEEARVKDLA
+347 KEEARVSTLTLSSALA
-357 LSPALLPFKPDAQLG
+357 PFNALAQLG
-372 RLNVSRSQ
+372 RLTVTNSQ
-380 GAVNGVYEKLY
+380 GSVSNVYEKLY

-418 TKDLPQAKFNASNNN
+418 TKDLPQAKFNASNDNN
-433 NTQDDRSDNKGPEPE
+433 DQDDRSDNKGPEPE

-472 VYDVSNPARPVYE
+472 VYDVSNPSRPVYE
-485 TYINTRNGATG
+485 TYINTRNTPNGITG
-496 DLGPEGLHFVA
+496 DLGPEGLHFVP

>member
-1 MNMNLN
+1 M
-7 LKKTMVYGACG
+7 KQVFSTKTVITSMAAVLVLSACVGFKG
-18 LSLLAALV
+18 LV
-26 ACGGSDAVEQTPV
+26 QTPR
-39 ALGLVKLGGF
+39 ALELVKLGGF
-49 THQGGTESA
+49 KHQGGVGSA
-58 EITAYDAASKKLFV
+58 EITAYDSASKKLFV

-81 VLDLTNPAQPTLIRT
+81 VLNLSNPAQPALLQS
-96 ITMASLWAGAGAAN
+96 ITMASLWADAGAAN
-110 GVAVHEGM
+110 SVAVHQGM
-118 VALAVQAVDKTQAG
+118 VALAVQDLDKTKPG

-147 AVVGAL
+147 ATVGAL

-175 SYGLPDSVDPE
+175 SYGQADSVDPE

-195 ALTLNSANVVLT
+195 ALKLTSSNVVLT
-207 AKTADFKAFNDQKD
+207 AKTANFKAFNDQKD

-238 QDIEPEYIAVSAD
+238 QDLEPEYIAVSTD

-269 IATAKVTAIKPFG
+269 IASAKVTAIKPFG

-296 DRDNSAINIKT
+296 DKDNAVNIKT

-337 ARDYSNVGSY
+337 ARADWPGY
-347 NEEARVKDLA
+347 NEESRVNKLK
-357 LSPALLPFKPDAQLG
+357 LSPALQAFKSDAQLG
-372 RLNVSRSQ
+372 RLNVTTSQ

-418 TKDLPQAKFNASNNN
+418 TKNLPQVKFNASHSKND
-433 NTQDDRSDNKGPEPE
+433 QDDRSDNKGPEPE

-460 AFIGLERVGGVV
+460 AFIGLERIGGVM
-472 VYDVSNPARPVYE
+472 VYDVSQPTRPVYE

-496 DLGPEGLHFVA
+496 DLGPEGMHFVA
-507 ADKSPNGKP
+507 ADHSPNGKP
-516 LLVVGNETSGTT
+516 LLVVGNEASGTT
-528 AIYQINLKY
+528 AIFQINLKY

>member
-1 MNMNLN
+1 MNFN
-7 LKKTMVYGACG
+7 LKKTLVYGACS

-26 ACGGSDAVEQTPV
+26 ACGGSDALEQTPV

-49 THQGGTESA
+49 THQGGEGSA

-81 VLDLTNPAQPTLIRT
+81 VLDLTNPAQPTLIKT
-96 ITMASLWAGAGAAN
+96 VTMASLWAEAGAAN
-110 GVAVHEGM
+110 SVAIHQGM
-118 VALAVQAVDKTQAG
+118 VALAVQASDKTKPG

-175 SYGLPDSVDPE
+175 SYGLPDSVDPD

-195 ALTLNSANVVLT
+195 GLSLTSSNVVLT

-238 QDIEPEYIAVSAD
+238 QDMEPEYITVSAD

-269 IATAKVTAIKPFG
+269 IASAKVTAIKPFG
-282 YKDHSLAGNGLDAS
+282 YKDHSLTGNGLDVS
-296 DRDNSAINIKT
+296 DKDSAVNIKT

-337 ARDYSNVGSY
+337 ARADWPGYS
-347 NEEARVKDLA
+347 EEARVKDLA
-357 LSPALLPFKPDAQLG
+357 LSPALAALKSDAQLG
-372 RLNVSRSQ
+372 RLTVTKSQ

-418 TKDLPQAKFNASNNN
+418 TKDLPQAKFNASHAGNA
-433 NTQDDRSDNKGPEPE
+433 QDDRSDNKGPEPE

-496 DLGPEGLHFVA
+496 DLGPEGMHFVP

-516 LLVVGNETSGTT
+516 LLVIGNEISGTT

>member
-1 MNMNLN
+1 MNLN
-7 LKKTMVYGACG
+7 LKKTLVYGACS
-18 LSLLAALV
+18 LTLLAALV

-49 THQGGTESA
+49 THQGGEGSA

-81 VLDLTNPAQPTLIRT
+81 VLDLTNPAQPTLLKT
-96 ITMASLWAGAGAAN
+96 VTMASLWAGAGAAN
-110 GVAVHEGM
+110 SVAIHQGM
-118 VALAVQAVDKTQAG
+118 VALAVQASDKTKPG

-195 ALTLNSANVVLT
+195 GLSLTSSNVVLT

-238 QDIEPEYIAVSAD
+238 QDMEPEYITVSAD

-269 IATAKVTAIKPFG
+269 IASAKVTAIKPFG

-296 DRDNSAINIKT
+296 DKDSAVNIKT

-337 ARDYSNVGSY
+337 ARADWPGYS
-347 NEEARVKDLA
+347 EEARVKDLA
-357 LSPALLPFKPDAQLG
+357 LSPALAALKSDAQLG
-372 RLNVSRSQ
+372 RLTVTKSQ

-418 TKDLPQAKFNASNNN
+418 TKDLPQAKFNASHAGNA
-433 NTQDDRSDNKGPEPE
+433 QDDRSDNKGPEPE

-496 DLGPEGLHFVA
+496 DLGPEGMHFVP

-516 LLVVGNETSGTT
+516 LLVIGNEISGTT

>member
-1 MNMNLN
+1 MNLN
-7 LKKTMVYGACG
+7 LKKTLVYGVCS
-18 LSLLAALV
+18 LSVLAALV
-26 ACGGSDAVEQTPV
+26 ACGGSDAVQQTPIT
-39 ALGLVKLGGF
+39 LELTKLGGF
-49 THQGGTESA
+49 THQGGEGSA

-81 VLDLTNPAQPTLIRT
+81 VLDLTNPAQPVLLKT
-96 ITMASLWAGAGAAN
+96 ITMASLWDGAGAAN
-110 GVAVHEGM
+110 SVAIHQGM
-118 VALAVQAVDKTQAG
+118 VALAVQALDKTQPG

-153 PDMVTFTPDGKTLLL
+153 PDMVTFTPDGKSLLL

-175 SYGLPDSVDPE
+175 SYGQPDSVDPE

-195 ALTLNSANVVLT
+195 GLSLASSNVVLT
-207 AKTADFKAFNDQKD
+207 AKTADFKTFNDQKD

-238 QDIEPEYIAVSAD
+238 QDIEPEYITVSAD

-269 IATAKVTAIKPFG
+269 IASAKVTAIKPFG

-296 DRDNSAINIKT
+296 DKDSAINIKA

-337 ARDYSNVGSY
+337 ARDYTGY
-347 NEEARVKDLA
+347 KEEAIVKDLA
-357 LSPALLPFKPDAQLG
+357 LSPALLPFNPEAQLG
-372 RLNVSRSQ
+372 RLTVTKSL

-391 AYGTRSFSIWNAQG
+391 AYGARSFSIWNAQG

-418 TKDLPQAKFNASNNN
+418 TKDLPQVKFNASSSGNA
-433 NTQDDRSDNKGPEPE
+433 QDNRSDNKGPEPE
-448 GVIVAQFGQKHY
+448 GVIVAQFGSKHY
-460 AFIGLERVGGVV
+460 VFIGLERVGGVV
-472 VYDVSNPARPVYE
+472 VYDVSNPTRPVYE
-485 TYINTRNGATG
+485 TYINTRNGDKD
-496 DLGPEGLHFVA
+496 DLGPEGMHFVA

-516 LLVVGNETSGTT
+516 LLVIGNEISGTT

>member
-1 MNMNLN
+1 MYLN
-7 LKKTMVYGACG
+7 LKKTLVYGACS
-18 LSLLAALV
+18 LSLLVALV
-26 ACGGSDAVEQTPV
+26 ACGGSDALEETPIS
-39 ALGLVKLGGF
+39 LGLVKLGGF
-49 THQGGTESA
+49 THQGGEGSA
-58 EITAYDAASKKLFV
+58 EIIAYDAASKKLFV

-81 VLDLTNPAQPTLIRT
+81 VLDLTNPAQPTLLKT

-110 GVAVHEGM
+110 SVAIHQGM
-118 VALAVQAVDKTQAG
+118 VALAVQALDKTQPG

-195 ALTLNSANVVLT
+195 GLTLTSSNVVLT
-207 AKTADFKAFNDQKD
+207 ARTADFKAFNDQKD

-238 QDIEPEYIAVSAD
+238 QDLEPEYITVSAD

-269 IATAKVTAIKPFG
+269 IASAKVTAIKPFG
-282 YKDHSLAGNGLDAS
+282 YKDHNLAGNGLDAS
-296 DRDNSAINIKT
+296 DRDNAINIKT

-315 PDAIASY
+315 PDAITSY

-337 ARDYSNVGSY
+337 ARADWPGY
-347 NEEARVKDLA
+347 NEEARINTLA
-357 LSPALLPFKPDAQLG
+357 LSPALTPFKPDAQLG
-372 RLNVSRSQ
+372 RLRVTTSQ
-380 GAVNGVYEKLY
+380 GAVSGVYEKLY

-418 TKDLPQAKFNASNNN
+418 TKDLPQAKFNAGHDN
-433 NTQDDRSDNKGPEPE
+433 NTQDSRSGNKGPEPE
-448 GVIVAQFGQKHY
+448 GVIVAQFGKKHY
-460 AFIGLERVGGVV
+460 AFIGLERVGGVM
-472 VYDVSNPARPVYE
+472 VYDVSNPTRPVYE

-496 DLGPEGLHFVA
+496 DLGPEGMHFVS

-516 LLVVGNETSGTT
+516 LLVIGNEISGTT

>member
-1 MNMNLN
+1 MN
-7 LKKTMVYGACG
+7 LKKTIVYGASTLG
-18 LSLLAALV
+18 LVAVLA
-26 ACGGSDAVEQTPV
+26 ACGGSDAGEQTPSG
-39 ALGLVKLGGF
+39 LGLTKLGAF
-49 THQGGTESA
+49 THQGGEGSA

-72 VNGALASLD
+72 VNGAVASLD
-81 VLDLTNPAQPTLIRT
+81 VLNLSNPAQPALLQS
-96 ITMASLWAGAGAAN
+96 ITMASLWADAGAAN
-110 GVAVHEGM
+110 GVAVHGGM
-118 VALAVQAVDKTQAG
+118 VALAVQALDKTQPG

-138 ASDYAVLGT
+138 ASDYAILGT

-195 ALTLNSANVVLT
+195 ALTLNSANVSLT
-207 AKTADFKAFNDQKD
+207 AKTADFKAFNSQKD
-221 ALIASGV
+221 ALIATGV
-228 RIFGPGATVA
+228 RIYGPGATVA
-238 QDIEPEYIAVSAD
+238 QDMEPEYIALSAD

-256 VTLQENNAMAIVD
+256 VTLQENNALAIVD
-269 IATAKVTAIKPFG
+269 VATAKVTAIKPLG

-296 DRDNSAINIKT
+296 DRDNAINIKT

-337 ARDYSNVGSY
+337 ARADWPGY
-347 NEEARVKDLA
+347 NEETRVKDLP
-357 LSPALLPFKPDAQLG
+357 LSPALEAFKSDAQLG
-372 RLNVSRSQ
+372 RLNVTTSLGQ
-380 GAVNGVYEKLY
+380 VNGVYEKLY
-391 AYGTRSFSIWNAQG
+391 AYGARSFSIWNAQG

-418 TKDLPQAKFNASNNN
+418 TKDLPQAKFNASHSDNK
-433 NTQDDRSDNKGPEPE
+433 QDDRSDNKGPEPE

-460 AFIGLERVGGVV
+460 AFIGLERIGGVM
-472 VYDVSNPARPVYE
+472 VYDVSQPTRPVYE
-485 TYINTRNGATG
+485 TYINTRSGATG
-496 DLGPEGLHFVA
+496 DLGPEGMHFVA

-516 LLVVGNETSGTT
+516 LLVVGNEVSGTT
-528 AIYQINLKY
+528 VIYQINLKY

>member
-1 MNMNLN
+1 MNFN
-7 LKKTMVYGACG
+7 LKKTLVYGACS

-26 ACGGSDAVEQTPV
+26 ACGGSDALEQTPV

-49 THQGGTESA
+49 THQGGEGSA

-81 VLDLTNPAQPTLIRT
+81 VLDLTNPAQPTLIKT
-96 ITMASLWAGAGAAN
+96 VTMASLWAEAGAAN
-110 GVAVHEGM
+110 SVAIHQGM
-118 VALAVQAVDKTQAG
+118 VALAVQASDKTKPG

-175 SYGLPDSVDPE
+175 SYGLPDSVDPD

-195 ALTLNSANVVLT
+195 GLSLTSSNVVLT

-238 QDIEPEYIAVSAD
+238 QDMEPEYITVSAD

-269 IATAKVTAIKPFG
+269 IASATVTAIKALG

-296 DRDNSAINIKT
+296 DKDSAVNIKT

-337 ARDYSNVGSY
+337 ARADWPGYS
-347 NEEARVKDLA
+347 EEARVKDLA
-357 LSPALLPFKPDAQLG
+357 LSPALAALKSDAQLG
-372 RLNVSRSQ
+372 RLTVTKSQ

-418 TKDLPQAKFNASNNN
+418 TKDLPQAKFNASHAGNA
-433 NTQDDRSDNKGPEPE
+433 QDDRSDNKGPEPE

-496 DLGPEGLHFVA
+496 DLGPEGMHFVP

-516 LLVVGNETSGTT
+516 LLVIGNEISGTT

>member
-1 MNMNLN
+1 MN
-7 LKKTMVYGACG
+7 LKKTMICTACSLG
-18 LSLLAALV
+18 LLAALA
-26 ACGGSDAVEQTPV
+26 ACGSSDAGDQTPSG
-39 ALGLVKLGGF
+39 LGLTKLSAF
-49 THQGGTESA
+49 THQGGEASA

-81 VLDLTNPAQPTLIRT
+81 VLDLSNPAQPALLQS
-96 ITMASLWAGAGAAN
+96 ITMASLWADAGAAN
-110 GVAVHEGM
+110 SVAVHQGM
-118 VALAVQAVDKTQAG
+118 VALAVQASDKTKPG
-132 RLIVLR
+132 RLVVLR

-147 AVVGAL
+147 ATVGAL
-153 PDMVTFTPDGKTLLL
+153 PDMVTFTPDGKILLL

-175 SYGLPDSVDPE
+175 SYGLADSVDPE

-195 ALTLNSANVVLT
+195 ALSLNSSNVALT

-228 RIFGPGATVA
+228 RIYGPGATVA
-238 QDIEPEYIAVSAD
+238 QDLEPEYITVSAD

-296 DRDNSAINIKT
+296 DKDGTVNIKT

-315 PDAIASY
+315 PDAIAGY

-337 ARDYSNVGSY
+337 ARADWPGF
-347 NEEARVKDLA
+347 NEEKRVKDLS
-357 LSPALLPFKPDAQLG
+357 LSPALEALKSDAQLG
-372 RLNVSRSQ
+372 RLNVTTAL
-380 GAVNGVYEKLY
+380 GAVNGVHDKLY
-391 AYGTRSFSIWNAQG
+391 AYGSRSFSIWNAQG

-418 TKDLPQAKFNASNNN
+418 TRDLPQAKFNADHKD
-433 NTQDDRSDNKGPEPE
+433 NTSDSRSDNKGPEPE
-448 GVIVAQFGQKHY
+448 GVLVAQFGQKHY
-460 AFIGLERVGGVV
+460 AFMGLERVGGVV

-485 TYINTRNGATG
+485 TYINTRSDLTG
-496 DLGPEGLHFVA
+496 DRGPEGMHLIP
-507 ADKSPNGKP
+507 ADKSPNGQP
-516 LLVVGNETSGTT
+516 LLVVGHEISGTT
-528 AIYQINLKY
+528 AIYQIRLKY

>member
-1 MNMNLN
+1 MNFN
-7 LKKTMVYGACG
+7 LKKTLVYGACS

-26 ACGGSDAVEQTPV
+26 ACGGSDALEQTPV

-49 THQGGTESA
+49 THQGGEGSA

-81 VLDLTNPAQPTLIRT
+81 VLDLTNPAQPTLIKT
-96 ITMASLWAGAGAAN
+96 VTMASLWAEAGAAN
-110 GVAVHEGM
+110 SVAIHQGM
-118 VALAVQAVDKTQAG
+118 VALAVQASDKTKPG

-175 SYGLPDSVDPE
+175 SYGLPDSVDPD

-195 ALTLNSANVVLT
+195 GLSLTSSNVVLT

-238 QDIEPEYIAVSAD
+238 QDMEPEYITVSAD

-256 VTLQENNAMAIVD
+256 VTLQENNALAIVD
-269 IATAKVTAIKPFG
+269 IASAKVTAIKALG

-296 DRDNSAINIKT
+296 DKDSAVNIKT

-337 ARDYSNVGSY
+337 ARADWPGYS
-347 NEEARVKDLA
+347 EEARVKDLA
-357 LSPALLPFKPDAQLG
+357 LSPALAALKSDAQLG
-372 RLNVSRSQ
+372 RLTVTKSQ

-418 TKDLPQAKFNASNNN
+418 TKDLPQAKFNASHAGNA
-433 NTQDDRSDNKGPEPE
+433 QDDRSDNKGPEPE

-496 DLGPEGLHFVA
+496 DLGPEGMHFVP

-516 LLVVGNETSGTT
+516 LLVIGNEISGTT

>member
-1 MNMNLN
+1 MNMN

-18 LSLLAALV
+18 LSMLVVLA
-26 ACGGSDAVEQTPV
+26 ACGGSDAGEQTPIG
-39 ALGLVKLGGF
+39 LGLAKLGAF
-49 THQGGTESA
+49 THQGGEASA
-58 EITAYDAASKKLFV
+58 EITAYDPVSKKLFV

-81 VLDLTNPAQPTLIRT
+81 VLNLSNPAQPALLQS

-110 GVAVHEGM
+110 GVAVHGGM
-118 VALAVQAVDKTQAG
+118 VALAVQAIDKTQPG

-147 AVVGAL
+147 ATVGAL

-195 ALTLNSANVVLT
+195 ALTLSSANVVLT
-207 AKTADFKAFNDQKD
+207 AKTADFKAFNNQKD

-228 RIFGPGATVA
+228 RIYGPGATVA
-238 QDIEPEYIAVSAD
+238 QDMEPEYIALSAD

-256 VTLQENNAMAIVD
+256 VTLQENNALAIVD
-269 IATAKVTAIKPFG
+269 VATAKVTAIKPLG

-296 DRDNSAINIKT
+296 DRDNAINIKT

-322 SVAGQTYLITANEGD
+322 SVGGQTYLITANEGD
-337 ARDYSNVGSY
+337 ARADWPGY

-357 LSPALLPFKPDAQLG
+357 LSPTLEAFKSDAQLG
-372 RLNVSRSQ
+372 RLNVTTSL

-391 AYGTRSFSIWNAQG
+391 AYGSRSFSIWNAQG

-418 TKDLPQAKFNASNNN
+418 TKDLPQAKFNASQSDNKL
-433 NTQDDRSDNKGPEPE
+433 DDRSDNKGPEPE

-460 AFIGLERVGGVV
+460 AFIGLERIGGVM
-472 VYDVSNPARPVYE
+472 VYDVSQPTRPVYE
-485 TYINTRNGATG
+485 TYINTRSGATG

-516 LLVVGNETSGTT
+516 LLVVGNEVSGTT
-528 AIYQINLKY
+528 VIYQINLKY